1 MPGRASQTREESP
14 ESGIYSITHQNHQ
27 LPNVVI
33 LLKGET
39 FPPCTECLPPVSF
52 ESVRAT
58 PYFSGRTAINSRYSN
73 VLDSKANWMNAVS
86 LHTWKSAQ
94 TKMCRANSAEEQA
107 PENSSQSFVWRKAL
121 MEV

>member
-58 PYFSGRTAINSRYSN
+58 PYISGRAAINSTHSN
-73 VLDSKANWMNAVS
+73 VFDSWANPMNAVS
-86 LHTWKSAQ
+86 LHTWKSSW
-94 TKMCRANSAEEQA
+94 TKKSGANSAERQA
-107 PENSSQSFVWRKAL
+107 PENS
-121 MEV
+121 

>member
-1 MPGRASQTREESP
+1 MPGAASQTREESP

-58 PYFSGRTAINSRYSN
+58 PYISGRAAINSTHSN
-73 VLDSKANWMNAVS
+73 VFDSWANPMNAVS
-86 LHTWKSAQ
+86 LHTWKSSW
-94 TKMCRANSAEEQA
+94 TKKSGANSAERQA
-107 PENSSQSFVWRKAL
+107 PENS
-121 MEV
+121 

>member
-1 MPGRASQTREESP
+1 MPGRASQSGEESP
-14 ESGIYSITHQNHQ
+14 ESGICSVIHRNHQ

-58 PYFSGRTAINSRYSN
+58 PYVSGRTAINSRYSN

-86 LHTWKSAQ
+86 LHTWKSSW
-94 TKMCRANSAEEQA
+94 TKKSGANSAERQA
-107 PENSSQSFVWRKAL
+107 PENS
-121 MEV
+121 